1 MRSTVKVAMEVLLQN
16 SSAGEPGGLYLGNQ
30 RVVKVCRQPTKFYGK
45 HGLWFS
51 LLELVAGKQPRKR
64 GRKVRR
70 RWSVGSTAHVVRGK
84 ADCSWCSVAA

>member
-45 HGLWFS
+45 QGL
-51 LLELVAGKQPRKR
+51 AY
-64 GRKVRR
+64 
-70 RWSVGSTAHVVRGK
+70 
-84 ADCSWCSVAA
+84 